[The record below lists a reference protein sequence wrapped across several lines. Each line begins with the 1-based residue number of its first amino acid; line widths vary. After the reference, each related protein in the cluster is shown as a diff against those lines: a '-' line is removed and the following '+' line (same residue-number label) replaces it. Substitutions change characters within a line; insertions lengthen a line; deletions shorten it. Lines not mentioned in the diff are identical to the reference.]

1 MTIGVL
7 ALQGDFREHIAALAK
22 LGENAV
28 EIRAVEQL
36 EQVAA
41 LIIPGGESTT
51 ISLLAKSTGLD
62 LAIAERIRSGMAIY
76 GSCAG
81 MILMANEILDGR
93 DDQISFNAIEI
104 TVRRNGFGRQVDS
117 FEAKLQSI
125 LFADLMGVFIRAP
138 KIEKIG
144 ANVEVLAWVEI
155 QGEQTPVMVRSGSAL
170 ATCFHPEL
178 NDDGVVHKYFVDMV
192 HNQQSERYATE
203 WV

>member
-22 LGENAV
+22 LGKHAV
-28 EIRAVEQL
+28 EIRTVEQL

-62 LAIAERIRSGMAIY
+62 LAIAERIKSGMAIY

-93 DDQISFNAIEI
+93 DDQISFNAIDI

-117 FEAKLQSI
+117 FEAKLQST

-144 ANVEVLAWVEI
+144 ANVEVFAWVEI

-192 HNQQSERYATE
+192 HNQQS
-203 WV
+203 

>member
-22 LGENAV
+22 LGENAI

-62 LAIAERIRSGMAIY
+62 LAIAERIKSGMAIF

-93 DDQISFNAIEI
+93 DDQISFNAIDI

-117 FEAKLQSI
+117 FEAKLQST

-192 HNQQSERYATE
+192 HNQQS
-203 WV
+203 

>member
-7 ALQGDFREHIAALAK
+7 ALQGDFREHIAALVK
-22 LGENAV
+22 LGETAL
-28 EIRAVEQL
+28 EIRTVEQL

-62 LAIAERIRSGMAIY
+62 LAIAERIKSGMAIY

-81 MILMANEILDGR
+81 MILLANEILDGR
-93 DDQISFNAIEI
+93 DDQISFNAIDI

-117 FEAKLQSI
+117 FEAKLKST

-192 HNQQSERYATE
+192 HNQQS
-203 WV
+203 